1 MGLLGTLDN
10 AGKVVGPILAGVL
23 IAQFDY
29 VVMFRLMGG
38 FLLAGSTAVWL
49 WRLWDIRRRQ
59 SLPPPLSAQ

>member
-1 MGLLGTLDN
+1 M
-10 AGKVVGPILAGVL
+10 AGVL